1 MQNKIGSVIV
11 TTQIRRLTAGAAI
24 IAVAFG
30 LLLANPAFAQGIP
43 TATLSGRVMND
54 ALDLPGV
61 SVTAKSPHL
70 QGTRTTVTGASGDYI
85 FANVPPGDYTITFT
99 LSGFQTQTKTIM
111 LASSQMSRLDTN
123 MSLTAVST
131 MLTVSGKSD
140 SISQSPAQATT
151 YTGDLLGKLPTART
165 ITSAVLLAPGVNQNA
180 PNGVSIAGAQST
192 ENLYTVNGVVVS
204 ENVRGQPFAL
214 YIEDAI
220 QETTTTTS
228 TVSAEFGRFTG
239 GVINTITKSG
249 GNTFSGS
256 VRSTFTDDAWQST
269 SGYRTATGVNP
280 QEGIFVN
287 TVVPTY
293 EATLG
298 GPILKDKAWFF
309 GAGRYFDTS
318 DAIASLTRFTNIG
331 YTSGAKELRYEGK
344 LTLSPFQSHT
354 LTASYTAIK
363 HDDVNY
369 SFAASIPIADL
380 ASIYNRQLPQE
391 QLALNYNGVLT
402 NSFFVEAQYSRRK
415 FTFENSGGIYTDPV
429 QGTVIRD
436 LSRGVSYNAPI
447 FCGICGPEKR
457 DNNNYLVKGTYF
469 LSTQSL
475 GSHNIVGGYDNF
487 GGQRLSNN
495 YQSGSNFVLYTFGA
509 SVVQGSNI
517 YPVIPAGTELDWWPV
532 LQGSQGSDLRTQSAY
547 LNDSWRLSNRLS
559 FNVGVRYDKND
570 ATDAA
575 GNVTSKDSTFSPR
588 LAAIFDVKGDGSL
601 RVTASYAKY
610 VAALQET
617 QAGSGATLAGT
628 PADFYWYYDGPG
640 INTNPNGPFLSP
652 QAALTQVFNWFSAA
666 GCLPNPIAASCKIPQ
681 GGAPSIGGVNVQIQ
695 NSLASPS
702 AKEYV
707 LGFAGNFG
715 TTSRGSFRADAVR
728 REYMDYYDLKKDL
741 TTGTVTSPFGA
752 RQDLGLVVNSN
763 DYRREYT
770 GLHTQFQYRLG
781 SHLDVG
787 GVWTWS
793 HLIGNLVGETSGSGP
808 VRGGDHV
815 YPEYFSKSWENPVGD
830 LSSDTRHRVR
840 VYGTYDLPVPARFGS
855 LSFSAIQSWDTGL
868 PYAAVGTIKTAAYV
882 TNPGYLTTPAS
893 EPYYF
898 TSRNAFR
905 TEDVYRTDLQ
915 MNFAYRIAGGLE
927 IFLVP
932 QVFNV
937 FNAQHITSVNTAVNT
952 NFNSSSLAA
961 FNPFT
966 NSSPIECPQGAALA
980 ACKAMGA
987 NYQKGSLF
995 GKPTAATSVS
1005 SAGSYQTPRYFSISV
1020 GLRF

>member
-1 MQNKIGSVIV
+1 MHVQNEIQSSIV
-11 TTQIRRLTAGAAI
+11 TARIRRLTAGAALV
-24 IAVAFG
+24 AVAFG
-30 LLLANPAFAQGIP
+30 LFLANPAFAQGV
-43 TATLSGRVMND
+43 TATLTGRVFNE

-61 SVTAKSPHL
+61 SVTAKSPRL
-70 QGTRTTVTGASGDYI
+70 QGTRTTVTGTSGDYV
-85 FANVPPGDYTITFT
+85 FANMPPGEYQITFA
-99 LSGFQTQTKTIM
+99 LSGFQTQTLPIT
-111 LASSQMSRLDTN
+111 LGASQQSRLDANLLVTGVTTTTTV
-123 MSLTAVST
+123 TAQ
-131 MLTVSGKSD
+131 SD
-140 SISQSPAQATT
+140 SISQSSTQATT
-151 YTGDLLGKLPTART
+151 YSGDLLGKLPTART
-165 ITSAVLLAPGVNQNA
+165 ITSAVLLAPGVNQNG
-180 PNGVSIAGAQST
+180 PNGVSISGAQST
-192 ENLYTVNGVVVS
+192 ENLYTVNGVVITD
-204 ENVRGQPFAL
+204 NVRSTPNTLF
-214 YIEDAI
+214 IEDAI

-228 TVSAEFGRFTG
+228 GVEAQYGRFTG

-256 VRSTFTDDAWQST
+256 LRSTFTNDAWQST

-287 TVVPTY
+287 KAIPTF

-298 GPILKDKAWFF
+298 GPIMKDKVWFF
-309 GAGRYFDTS
+309 GSGRYFDTS
-318 DAIASLTRFTNIG
+318 DAVSSLTRFTNVA

-344 LTLSPFQSHT
+344 LTLTPFQSQT
-354 LTASYTAIK
+354 LTASYMAVK

-369 SFAASIPIADL
+369 SFTSIPVSDL

-391 QLALNYNGVLT
+391 QLALNYNGVVT

-415 FTFENSGGIYTDPV
+415 FTFENSGGIYMDPV

-457 DNNNYLVKGTYF
+457 DNNDYTIKGTYF
-469 LSTQSL
+469 LSTPSL
-475 GSHNIVGGYDNF
+475 GSHNIVGGYDNY

-532 LQGSQGSDLRTQSAY
+532 LQQSQGSDLRTQSAY

-559 FNVGVRYDKND
+559 FNIGVRYDKND

-588 LAAIFDVKGDGSL
+588 LAAIFDVTGTGKL

-652 QAALTQVFNWFSAA
+652 QAALTQVFNWFTAA
-666 GCLPNPIAASCKIPQ
+666 GCLPNPLATTCTIPQ

-702 AKEYV
+702 VKEYA

-715 TTSRGSFRADAVR
+715 TTSRGSFRADIVR
-728 REYMDYYDLKKDL
+728 REYTDYYDLKKDL

-752 RQDLGLVVNSN
+752 RQDLGLVVNSS

-781 SHLDVG
+781 ERLDIG

-815 YPEYFSKSWENPVGD
+815 YPEYFSRSWENPVGD
-830 LSSDTRHRVR
+830 LSQDMRHHVR
-840 VYGTYDLPVPARFGS
+840 VWGTYDLPVPARFGS

-868 PYAAVGTIKTAAYV
+868 PYAAVGTIKTGAYV
-882 TNPGYLTTPAS
+882 TNPGYLTPPAS

-898 TSRNAFR
+898 TSRNAYR
-905 TEDVYRTDLQ
+905 TEDIYRTDLQ
-915 MNFAYRIAGGLE
+915 MNFSYRIAGGLE

-937 FNAQHITSVNTAVNT
+937 FNAQHISSVNATVNT
-952 NFNSSSLAA
+952 NFNSTSLAA

-966 NSSPIECPQGAALA
+966 NSSPVECPQGTALA
-980 ACKAMGA
+980 TCKTMGA

-995 GKPTAATSVS
+995 GTPTSQA
-1005 SAGSYQTPRYFSISV
+1005 SYQTPRYFQFSV